1 MASKSRNGALGIV
14 GLLIGLAGVG
24 FVIRTIIRERDEI
37 GETLTSAN
45 PTWLVLAG
53 LAVLAAM
60 TTIGWNWLV
69 ILGRRDT
76 ELPLGAGLMWYFV
89 GQLGKYV
96 PGGIWPIVGRAEL
109 ATRAGATRSTA
120 YQATALSMFAT
131 YGAAVVVAVFAG
143 LVSPTDRRLIALA
156 LALGTLIVLGL
167 LVMPAARERI
177 LRTIRR
183 FTKRELNLPEGT
195 RVLLDLARH
204 IPVWLLIALGNVFIV
219 VALGGDIDLGIV
231 IDLTFATALSWVIGF
246 VVVGVPGGLGVREA
260 TFIALMSDQLGLA
273 LATSVALSSRVIS
286 IAADLAGASLS
297 LPIGRLRRADRSDE
311 PSPVVV
317 DESST

>member
-1 MASKSRNGALGIV
+1 MASKSRNGVLGMV

-37 GETLTSAN
+37 GATLTSAN
-45 PTWLVLAG
+45 PTWLVLAV

-60 TTIGWNWLV
+60 ATIGWNWLA
-69 ILGRRDT
+69 ILGRRDP

-109 ATRAGATRSTA
+109 ATRAGAARSTA
-120 YQATALSMFAT
+120 YQATALSMFST
-131 YGAAVVVAVFAG
+131 YGAAVVVAGVAG

-156 LALGTLIVLGL
+156 LALGTLVVLGL
-167 LVMPAARERI
+167 LVVPAARGRI
-177 LRTIRR
+177 LRTIHR

-195 RVLLDLARH
+195 RILLDLARH

-219 VALGGDIDLGIV
+219 VALGGDIDLGIM

-260 TFIALMSDQLGLA
+260 TFIALMSDQLGPA
-273 LATSVALSSRVIS
+273 LATSVALSSRLIS
-286 IAADLAGASLS
+286 IAADLAGASFS
-297 LPIGRLRRADRSDE
+297 LPLGRLRRAHRNAE
-311 PSPVVV
+311 TSPAVV